1 MAFEGGETQKAA
13 GILKKTI
20 QMKYKKD
27 PKGKRK
33 SRSFHSEIKPKKSS
47 IFHEPDI
54 SVATEYRT
62 NSRGNKIERYVPI
75 QILRHLGIYIKPTT
89 KVP

>member
-13 GILKKTI
+13 GILKKKIKWNTER
-20 QMKYKKD
+20 
-27 PKGKRK
+27 PKRK
-33 SRSFHSEIKPKKSS
+33 KEVEVVPLRNKTQK
-47 IFHEPDI
+47 IFHEPDN

-62 NSRGNKIERYVPI
+62 NSKGNKIERYVPI

>member
-13 GILKKTI
+13 GILKKKKSNEI
-20 QMKYKKD
+20 QKD

-33 SRSFHSEIKPKKSS
+33 SRSYHSEIKPKISS
-47 IFHEPDI
+47 IFHEPDN

-62 NSRGNKIERYVPI
+62 NSKGNKIERYVPI